1 MSRVFAIEFQFRP
14 VGQGL
19 FYSGVFNHLS
29 SGERFT
35 MVYDCGTNS
44 AAHYIQHEID
54 IFRRSIKKENKL
66 DLLIISH
73 FHDDHISHIPL
84 LLQKTNGAKM
94 VILPFLSSDELLLN
108 YQVSL
113 IDGGNTLPAEFFI
126 NPARY
131 LMNEFKVDQVIYI
144 HPSEAGRDD
153 INDGDV
159 DSNKLNLT
167 EDFQFVL
174 VNNLQSVTNLPVG
187 VTTEDGVSHYY
198 DMGSLIFSGL
208 WEFKFFN
215 KIRDPLQVT
224 SFKNDLALLLAKAN
238 PTIDDIGI
246 YVNNSPASAL
256 DELKKIYYD
265 NFLEAYI
272 NDTSLVV
279 FHTAVTPLTF
289 DYIKSWILGK
299 PYFPA
304 RCNVS
309 GASLYRCGNLLVGDI
324 KVDNR
329 CLDQI
334 TNKWSSVI
342 LDKVVYSQIPHHGA
356 SGYLIPRFFNVF
368 SNAIHHIINFGLG
381 NRNKHPTQ
389 PIIDIIQIARPINV
403 IHSNTQL
410 NHVKIRYM
418 IGNNI

>member
-1 MSRVFAIEFQFRP
+1 MNKFFEIEFQFRP

-19 FYSGVFNHLS
+19 FYSGVFNHLP
-29 SGERFT
+29 SGELYT

-44 AAHYIQHEID
+44 TAHYINHEID
-54 IFRRSIKKENKL
+54 IFSRKIKKGDKL
-66 DLLIISH
+66 DLLLISH
-73 FHDDHISHIPL
+73 FHDDHISHVPL
-84 LLQKTNGAKM
+84 LLQKTNGAKV
-94 VILPFLSSDELLLN
+94 VILPFLSPDELLLN
-108 YQVSL
+108 YHVSL
-113 IDGGNTLPAEFFI
+113 IDGRNTFPAEFFI
-126 NPARY
+126 DPARY

-153 INDGDV
+153 LTNGDI
-159 DSNKLNLT
+159 DPNKLNFT

-174 VNNLQSVTNLPVG
+174 ENNLQLVTNLPLEVI
-187 VTTEDGVSHYY
+187 TAEGVSHYY
-198 DMGSLIFSGL
+198 DMGTLIFSGL

-215 KIRDPLQVT
+215 KIRDPRQVIT
-224 SFKNDLALLLAKAN
+224 FKNDLALLLSNTN
-238 PTIDDIGI
+238 PTIEDVRI
-246 YVNNSPASAL
+246 YVNNSPISTL
-256 DELKKIYYD
+256 INLKQLYYQ
-265 NFLEAYI
+265 NFLEAHI

-279 FHTAVTPLTF
+279 FHTAITPLTF
-289 DYIKSWILGK
+289 DYIRSWILGR

-304 RCNVS
+304 SCKVS
-309 GASLYRCGNLLVGDI
+309 GASSYRCGNLLVGDI

-334 TNKWSSVI
+334 MAKWSSI
-342 LDKVVYSQIPHHGA
+342 ITDKVIYSQIPHHGA
-356 SGYLIPRFFNVF
+356 SGYLNPRFFNVF

-389 PIIDIIQIARPINV
+389 SIIDIVQNARPINV

-410 NHVKIRYM
+410 SHVKIRYV